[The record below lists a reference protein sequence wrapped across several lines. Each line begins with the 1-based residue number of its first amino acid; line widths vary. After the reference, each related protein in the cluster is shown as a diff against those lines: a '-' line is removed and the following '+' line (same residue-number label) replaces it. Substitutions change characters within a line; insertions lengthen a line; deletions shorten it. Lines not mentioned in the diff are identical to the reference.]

1 MKARTKLEVKL
12 SKYEYLSNC
21 GQLNISLFRSYCF
34 TNVDKRQGAVLRKLD
49 EGIQGSGRH
58 YGQS

>member
-21 GQLNISLFRSYCF
+21 GQLNISLFWSYCF
-34 TNVDKRQGAVLRKLD
+34 TNVDKRQGAVLRKT
-49 EGIQGSGRH
+49 
-58 YGQS
+58 